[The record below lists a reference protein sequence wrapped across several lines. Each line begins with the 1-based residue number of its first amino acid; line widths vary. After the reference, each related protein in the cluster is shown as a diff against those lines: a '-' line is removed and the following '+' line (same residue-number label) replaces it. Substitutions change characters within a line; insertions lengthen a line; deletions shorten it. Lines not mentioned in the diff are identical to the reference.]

1 MRPPARLARIG
12 TTLAAAAALVAGCG
26 LLPALDPVPAGPLV
40 TVETRGGECFD
51 GPCGGTV
58 AIERNGRMH
67 STSPRPAELGLVPE
81 AARAALEQAVRV
93 ADFER
98 LASRPFAGE
107 CPVHVDGQE
116 VIYTFGTSSGPVR
129 LASCEVEIDPNDPL
143 FVAVAAALGSVPSR

>member
-12 TTLAAAAALVAGCG
+12 TTLAVVAALVAGCG

-58 AIERNGRMH
+58 AVERNGRIH
-67 STSPRPAELGLVPE
+67 ATAPRPAELGTVPE
-81 AARAALEQAVRV
+81 AARAALEEAVRV

-98 LASRPFAGE
+98 FASRPFAGE

-116 VIYTFGTSSGPVR
+116 IIYTFGSSSGPVR
-129 LASCEVEIDPNDPL
+129 LASCEVEIDPGDPL
-143 FVAVAAALGSVPSR
+143 FVAVAAALGGVPSR